1 MEQDITPKIWEAIQ
15 REFWNN
21 LKTDRLDK
29 KLKDG
34 KAGYK
39 DADAY
44 ADIVGEAMA
53 KAFHDNAVNLPNERM
68 YYNIA
73 NRLISGSLEQSHDL
87 VANYTANV
95 QTALNKQAG
104 LGIKGQQIEI
114 NEKMVE
120 NLVEAACQAEHYT
133 DVASKVE
140 QALKS
145 YTRVVVSETL
155 RENVALHHSLGL
167 GPRIVRKL
175 GAGSGRK
182 RSNSRCDFCR
192 ERVGTWEYNKDTID
206 KEIFRRHANCKCT
219 LEYFPQKG
227 SKAEKVRAWESMEAK
242 EDTAEYKEL
251 TKVLGKGNLNISLS
265 KFHDM
270 KYNNTREY
278 RELKERAEWLQAEFP
293 SEKSLNGHFE
303 SHGKEFG
310 DISKEIYH
318 KKASE
323 LLSSPISKDILGY
336 DTETRRVRYDKKNN
350 IYALGNPKTKR
361 ITTVF
366 RPKEGREY
374 YDKEVRKDLD
384 Y

>member
-1 MEQDITPKIWEAIQ
+1 
-15 REFWNN
+15 
-21 LKTDRLDK
+21 
-29 KLKDG
+29 
-34 KAGYK
+34 
-39 DADAY
+39 
-44 ADIVGEAMA
+44 
-53 KAFHDNAVNLPNERM
+53 
-68 YYNIA
+68 
-73 NRLISGSLEQSHDL
+73 
-87 VANYTANV
+87 
-95 QTALNKQAG
+95 
-104 LGIKGQQIEI
+104 
-114 NEKMVE
+114 
-120 NLVEAACQAEHYT
+120 
-133 DVASKVE
+133 
-140 QALKS
+140 
-145 YTRVVVSETL
+145 
-155 RENVALHHSLGL
+155 
-167 GPRIVRKL
+167 
-175 GAGSGRK
+175 
-182 RSNSRCDFCR
+182 
-192 ERVGTWEYNKDTID
+192 
-206 KEIFRRHANCKCT
+206 
-219 LEYFPQKG
+219 
-227 SKAEKVRAWESMEAK
+227 MEAK

-310 DISKEIYH
+310 DISKEIYQ

-361 ITTVF
+361 ITTAF

>member
-1 MEQDITPKIWEAIQ
+1 
-15 REFWNN
+15 
-21 LKTDRLDK
+21 
-29 KLKDG
+29 
-34 KAGYK
+34 
-39 DADAY
+39 
-44 ADIVGEAMA
+44 MA
-53 KAFHDNAVNLPNERM
+53 KAFHDNAVNLPNDRM

-87 VANYTANV
+87 VADYTTEV
-95 QTALNKQAG
+95 QTALNKASG
-104 LGIKGQQIEI
+104 LNIKGIRADLDES
-114 NEKMVE
+114 KVH
-120 NLVEAACQAEHYT
+120 NLVEVACQADHYT
-133 DVASKVE
+133 DVAPKVE

-206 KEIFRRHANCKCT
+206 KEIFRRHANCKCS

-278 RELKERAEWLQAEFP
+278 RELKERAEWLQTEFP

-310 DISKEIYH
+310 YISKEIYQ

-361 ITTVF
+361 ITTAF

-374 YDKEVRKDLD
+374 YDREVRKDLD